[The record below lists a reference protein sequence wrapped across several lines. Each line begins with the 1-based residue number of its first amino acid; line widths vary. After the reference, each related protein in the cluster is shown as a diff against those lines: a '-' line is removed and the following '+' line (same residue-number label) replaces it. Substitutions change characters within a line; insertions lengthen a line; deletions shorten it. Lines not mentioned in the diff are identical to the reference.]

1 MGIQAIAGTPISD
14 QISFGLSIGGIAGTP
29 SSSISNTCSQDWIEI
44 PGVDT
49 AAIAAI
55 AVAAVTNG
63 GRVCGRTLASTAG
76 VLLTATVITNTV
88 CARHLPFRVGVDFD
102 NNERAPSA
110 ATTMAQLHEQQGSP
124 AGIVGFKLTYF
135 QVTC

>member
-1 MGIQAIAGTPISD
+1 MGLNFYDYDGLQPKITPPKHFSRQCRITH
-14 QISFGLSIGGIAGTP
+14 FNMRHP
-29 SSSISNTCSQDWIEI
+29 
-44 PGVDT
+44 
-49 AAIAAI
+49 
-55 AVAAVTNG
+55 
-63 GRVCGRTLASTAG
+63 
-76 VLLTATVITNTV
+76 VLLFFIT
-88 CARHLPFRVGVDFD
+88 ARHLPFRVGVDFD